1 MKRTFLWLIVAAVAV
16 GQAADSLNMHIVGKW
31 PFGGESVAVGDETR
45 QLVFCGSA
53 GGVYVLD
60 ASRPD
65 SLKVLSERIQ
75 TRGVVRDLFLD
86 VAALRLYVACEEG
99 GLEIWD
105 VTTPTSP
112 YRLGFLA
119 RADHA
124 FAVAVSGNYAFVA
137 DRDSGLRVISVAD
150 PGNPYQVS
158 RLDTPGDA
166 VDVAVQGQ
174 YAYVADSVSVR
185 VVDISAPASPRE
197 VGHCDSTRA
206 RGIVVSGQYAYVAGS
221 GLQVVNVA
229 DPAHPYKMGFCPTP
243 STAVDVAL
251 AGSYAY
257 VSDNSFGMIIV
268 DITNPQAPT
277 RVGSML
283 YIGDYNVKVSG
294 THAYV
299 IGFTMDIL
307 DVADPRNP
315 VVLGEFL
322 GPDNIYGG
330 VAVSGDYAFV
340 ADGYKGIRV
349 IDISDP
355 AATREVARCD
365 NIGGTMKVLVHG
377 QYAYTGNETGGIRV
391 LDVSNPQD
399 PQLVGQCGILAPA
412 ERLALHDSLLCIA
425 GQMPVPIVNVADP
438 TRPFQVGVYDN
449 PGFAYSVAVAD
460 SWMYVADAWEGMQIV
475 SISDPTN
482 PVEVGRLPGP
492 ALDVAVFGR
501 YVLVAASG
509 DGLRVE
515 DVTNPQAPLEVGSC
529 PTPSDAYSVAVSW
542 PYAYVACDSGGL
554 RIVDISDPTNPRE
567 VGYHT
572 RPGTAGNLAVQGSRV
587 FTVDRGTNLNILEN
601 VLYGIDEAGS
611 GQVAESPVRLLEN
624 PVRNGRL
631 RLAIPPNAAG
641 TATLSVFDVAGRSVA
656 QYPALAL
663 WGRRW
668 LDVPVGSLPSGGY
681 ILRVSTPGGNQ
692 RVRFVIVASARPQ
705 IRGARLK

>member
-1 MKRTFLWLIVAAVAV
+1 
-16 GQAADSLNMHIVGKW
+16 
-31 PFGGESVAVGDETR
+31 
-45 QLVFCGSA
+45 
-53 GGVYVLD
+53 
-60 ASRPD
+60 
-65 SLKVLSERIQ
+65 
-75 TRGVVRDLFLD
+75 
-86 VAALRLYVACEEG
+86 
-99 GLEIWD
+99 WD

-243 STAVDVAL
+243 SSAVDVAL

-283 YIGDYNVKVSG
+283 YIGDYSVKVSG
-294 THAYV
+294 TQAYV

-315 VVLGEFL
+315 AVLGEFL

-330 VAVSGDYAFV
+330 VAVSGDYAYV
-340 ADGYKGIRV
+340 TDGYKGIRV

-355 AATREVARCD
+355 TATREVARCD
-365 NIGGTMKVLVHG
+365 TIGGTTAVLVDG
-377 QYAYTGNETGGIRV
+377 QYAYTGNGVGGIDVIDVSVPDEPSVLGHCGTGGALIECMA
-391 LDVSNPQD
+391 LQD
-399 PQLVGQCGILAPA
+399 SIL
-412 ERLALHDSLLCIA
+412 CVA
-425 GQMPVPIVNVADP
+425 GQMDVPIVDVSDPVHPRRVGTFEDPIFPRGVAIQG
-438 TRPFQVGVYDN
+438 RCL
-449 PGFAYSVAVAD
+449 
-460 SWMYVADAWEGMQIV
+460 YVADAYDSGGLRTAD
-475 SISDPTN
+475 ISDPSTPRELSLL
-482 PVEVGRLPGP
+482 PVPGR
-492 ALDVAVFGR
+492 AYDVAVSPGR
-501 YVLVAASG
+501 AYVAVGDSG
-509 DGLRVE
+509 LAVI
-515 DVTNPQAPLEVGSC
+515 DVTDPSDPEIIGRC
-529 PTPSDAYSVAVSW
+529 PTPGLAHGVALSW
-542 PYAYVACDSGGL
+542 PYAYVACYSGGL

-601 VLYGIDEAGS
+601 VLYGIDEAEP

-641 TATLSVFDVAGRSVA
+641 TATLSVFDVAGRNVA

-692 RVRFVIVASARPQ
+692 HVRFVIVASARPGKK
-705 IRGARLK
+705 RGHSTK